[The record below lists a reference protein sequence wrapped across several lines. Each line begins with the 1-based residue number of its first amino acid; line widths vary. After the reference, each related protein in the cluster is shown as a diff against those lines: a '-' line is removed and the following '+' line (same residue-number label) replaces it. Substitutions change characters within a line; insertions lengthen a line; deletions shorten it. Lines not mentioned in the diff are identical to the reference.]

1 MLVLGFAGVGIV
13 YARTD
18 VPDPD
23 TIETNQVATIYYAD
37 GKTVLARVGSQ
48 NRSDVQLSAVPPHVK
63 WAVLAAENRSFY
75 TDPGISPKGI
85 TRAAWNNVRGGELQ
99 GGSTITQQYVKNVFT
114 GGDRTFARK
123 FKELFV
129 TVKLDRQYSKDQ
141 ILEWY
146 LNTIYFGRGAYG
158 VQAAAQVY
166 FGKPLSRLTV
176 AEGAVLASS
185 IRSPALYDPQTH
197 PEAAKDRWRFVVN
210 GMVAMEKLAEPAAA
224 GLKYP
229 RVRKK
234 TNGSLDDVKK
244 TWAGHVVE
252 QVTEELGEA
261 DLDSRLN
268 SEGLRVVT
276 TIDKKAQDAAL
287 AAVQETFADQ
297 PKDLRQALVAVKPDT
312 GGVLAYYGGRNG
324 LAYDY
329 ARTWRQP
336 GSSFKP
342 HVFATALQQALDPE
356 TPDEDKVSVYRTY
369 DGSSPRTFPGL
380 AKPVRNSENAQCN
393 PCSVLDAMRRSINTV
408 FYEMAIDAGPENVA
422 KTFRTMVGL
431 PAARP
436 GTKQPTLQ
444 QDGETAAG
452 IGIGQYEIRP
462 VDQAAAF
469 GVYAAGG
476 TRHPTHFVTKV
487 LDGTDKVVYEHGDES
502 RQVLDSKVANDVT
515 YAMKPVASYSDE
527 PLDEGRE
534 SAAKTGTQQ
543 YRSTEGNSDAWM
555 AGFTP
560 QVSSAVW
567 VGTDKPEGDQE
578 RGRPEHLR
586 LRPARPDL
594 EAVHGRLPGRSG
606 AGRAHRP
613 GAGQPAAAAGAA
625 AAPADQR
632 GAGAD
637 PEAETEADQGAVAHP
652 DAHPQRPDTQP
663 DGADPDT
670 DETEPDPASTTT
682 VTAARGPAGPGPG
695 RAPAV
700 RAVPGRPGGAGRQ
713 RRDRRPV
720 GAAGRARAAPFL
732 DAAAG
737 AAGADGR
744 LPRPGLAA
752 EVTVPG
758 RRLDRRPAVHPLL
771 LLGRHP
777 ALLHGAAQRG
787 RGPLRGA
794 PGGVS
799 RCSPAPSWGS
809 PPRWRSRYVEA
820 AADLPVPD
828 VPDVQAYF
836 ARDRPAAR
844 AVDAGG
850 HLEHVPAGRPAAVGR
865 GDGRAVPAADRARV
879 HELGPLRG
887 RAGRGR
893 AGRLA
898 AAADRCSPACCSGS
912 APRRSSTRCCSSC
925 RCSCCAGGRGSC
937 RPSGGPPPARW
948 SPGRRSTCRSRG
960 PGPSR
965 GGASSSSTGNGRPTS
980 TRSGT
985 ASTRCS
991 TGPAARRRTST
1002 ASPRWPCWPRSAR
1015 CSRSAC
1021 SPRAGPGCRS
1031 CSSSSSPPSC

>member
-48 NRSDVQLSAVPPHVK
+48 NRSDVRLSAVPPHVK

-436 GTKQPTLQ
+436 GTRQPTLQ

-487 LDGTDKVVYEHGDES
+487 LDGTGKVVYEHADES
-502 RQVLDSKVANDVT
+502 RQVLDS
-515 YAMKPVASYSDE
+515 
-527 PLDEGRE
+527 EGRQRRDVRDE
-534 SAAKTGTQQ
+534 AGRVVLGRAAGRGPRVGREDRDPAVPEHRGQQ
-543 YRSTEGNSDAWM
+543 RRLDGRLHP
-555 AGFTP
+555 AG
-560 QVSSAVW
+560 QLGR
-567 VGTDKPEGDQE
+567 VGRHRQPEGDQE

-663 DGADPDT
+663 DATPT
-670 DETEPDPASTTT
+670 PTPTKPNPT
-682 VTAARGPAGPGPG
+682 
-695 RAPAV
+695 
-700 RAVPGRPGGAGRQ
+700 
-713 RRDRRPV
+713 
-720 GAAGRARAAPFL
+720 
-732 DAAAG
+732 
-737 AAGADGR
+737 
-744 LPRPGLAA
+744 LPRP
-752 EVTVPG
+752 
-758 RRLDRRPAVHPLL
+758 RP
-771 LLGRHP
+771 
-777 ALLHGAAQRG
+777 
-787 RGPLRGA
+787 
-794 PGGVS
+794 
-799 RCSPAPSWGS
+799 
-809 PPRWRSRYVEA
+809 
-820 AADLPVPD
+820 
-828 VPDVQAYF
+828 
-836 ARDRPAAR
+836 
-844 AVDAGG
+844 
-850 HLEHVPAGRPAAVGR
+850 
-865 GDGRAVPAADRARV
+865 
-879 HELGPLRG
+879 
-887 RAGRGR
+887 
-893 AGRLA
+893 
-898 AAADRCSPACCSGS
+898 
-912 APRRSSTRCCSSC
+912 
-925 RCSCCAGGRGSC
+925 
-937 RPSGGPPPARW
+937 
-948 SPGRRSTCRSRG
+948 
-960 PGPSR
+960 
-965 GGASSSSTGNGRPTS
+965 
-980 TRSGT
+980 
-985 ASTRCS
+985 
-991 TGPAARRRTST
+991 
-1002 ASPRWPCWPRSAR
+1002 
-1015 CSRSAC
+1015 
-1021 SPRAGPGCRS
+1021 
-1031 CSSSSSPPSC
+1031 